1 MNVTLRLKGTP
12 TLRLRYQPGLV
23 GPAGTITVGTVTTGA
38 AGTDA
43 EVTNTGTSQAAV
55 LDFTI
60 PRGDTGA
67 TGSTGATGDDGWTPE
82 LAVVTDGTRRVQQVV
97 DWFGGGGTKPAT
109 GEYVGATGLV
119 ALIGD
124 AVDIR
129 GPAGTATIPDGDK
142 GDITTSSGGDVWE
155 IDAGAVGTTE
165 LADDAVTAAKVGDA
179 ELKAIAGLT
188 SAADRLPYF
197 TDSGTAALATFTSFG
212 RSLVDDAD
220 AAAARTTLAALGTA
234 GGTMTGALTLAQD
247 PRAALEAV
255 PLQAIE
261 GFIDGL
267 TLSTDAANGII
278 MAPGVAVAGTM
289 VLRLAS
295 SLTKQLNVAWSA
307 GVGGCLDT
315 GSEAS
320 STWYHVWL
328 IGNPTSGAVD
338 FLAST
343 SATSPTMPSGYTIKR
358 RVGAVYNNGSS
369 SIDTFEQVGDDF
381 VWTTNPTPNTSSTA
395 LASANGTLFT
405 LQVPP
410 GFLIPATINA
420 WGADATGNQIYLSSP
435 SMPDLSATASVG
447 RADFI
452 NTGSGGQKTLRTD
465 TSGRIRA
472 RGATGT
478 SGQIYI
484 ATIGWRDPRGRR

>member
-188 SAADRLPYF
+188 SAADSVPYF
-197 TDSGTAALATFTSFG
+197 TGSGTAALATFTSFG

-220 AAAARTTLAALGTA
+220 AAAARTTLSAASIANLRGH
-234 GGTMTGALTLAQD
+234 
-247 PRAALEAV
+247 
-255 PLQAIE
+255 
-261 GFIDGL
+261 IDGL
-267 TLSTDAANGII
+267 TLSNNGTDANNDIDIAAGVCTDDTGADII
-278 MAPGVAVAGTM
+278 T
-289 VLRLAS
+289 LS
-295 SLTKQLNVAWSA
+295 STLTKRLDASWA
-307 GVGGCLDT
+307 VGSGNGGLDT
-315 GSEAS
+315 GSEAN
-320 STWYHVWL
+320 STWYHLWAIKRSDTGVSDVL
-328 IGNPTSGAVD
+328 
-338 FLAST
+338 FST
-343 SATSPTMPSGYTIKR
+343 SATAPTMPASYDRKR
-358 RVGAVYNNGSS
+358 RIGAVYNNSS
-369 SIDTFEQVGDDF
+369 GNIDAFLQVGDYF
-381 VWTTNPTPNTSSTA
+381 LWTQNPTPNTSSTA
-395 LASANGTLFT
+395 LISANGTLFT
-405 LQVPP
+405 LQVPAS
-410 GFLIPATINA
+410 LTIEATVNA
-420 WGADATGNQIYLSSP
+420 WGADGTGNQIYLSSP
-435 SMPDLSATASVG
+435 NAPDLSATATAG
-447 RADFI
+447 RADFP
-452 NTGSGGQKTLRTD
+452 NTGTGGQKTLITD
-465 TSGRIRA
+465 TSSRIRA
-472 RGATGT
+472 RGASGT
-478 SGQIYI
+478 TGQIYL